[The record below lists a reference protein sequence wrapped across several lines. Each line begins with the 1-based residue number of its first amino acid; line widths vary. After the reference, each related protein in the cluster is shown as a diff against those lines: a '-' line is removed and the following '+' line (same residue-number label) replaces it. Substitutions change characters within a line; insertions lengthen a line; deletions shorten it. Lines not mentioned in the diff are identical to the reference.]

1 MKKKYHQNFGGAR
14 EGAGRPRIHSGPMVN
29 LTIYLPVEIIEKID
43 EISATMGISRSAT
56 ARHLFRIALDPT
68 PEV

>member
-1 MKKKYHQNFGGAR
+1 M
-14 EGAGRPRIHSGPMVN
+14 EN
-29 LTIYLPVEIIEKID
+29 LTLYLPVEIIAKID

-56 ARHLFRIALDPT
+56 ARHLFRIALDPS